1 MDRVLSTHNPRFR
14 LVYDVLQA
22 RRIGK
27 ATEAIRFCHKIR
39 NPELA
44 VNTAL
49 ERLEKYLDDETVI
62 VEAHIN
68 SVTKGEPV
76 RWTIESLQPFINE
89 QKDIKLL
96 LCVGSREEIMNSSS
110 VIKDIIARMPR
121 RTRDELVKQ
130 LCKANQHLPNFEFL
144 LKFVEKQLKLVLH
157 PLMHIQ

>member
-1 MDRVLSTHNPRFR
+1 MTSYKHAALAKLLKLS
-14 LVYDVLQA
+14 D
-22 RRIGK
+22 
-27 ATEAIRFCHKIR
+27 FCDKIR

-49 ERLEKYLDDETVI
+49 ERLKKYLEDETVI

-76 RWTIESLQPFINE
+76 RWTIESLQPFIN
-89 QKDIKLL
+89 QLKDIKLL
-96 LCVGSREEIMNSSS
+96 LCVGSREEKTNSPS

-130 LCKANQHLPNFEFL
+130 LCEANQHLPNFEFL
-144 LKFVEKQLKLVLH
+144 LEFAEKQLKLVLH
-157 PLMHIQ
+157 PLMHIATSSKENEFKL